1 MTLRFEPSQYT
12 DLEIEFHFEAFI
24 EGIKEK
30 VAAHFANDFPTLKPC
45 YIEVQPGST
54 YWKIVKVDGHNG
66 GQSVFGFVRKADGA
80 ILKAAGW
87 KAPYVRGNNY
97 VRGYVMEDDAIAKA
111 TPYGIVYAQ
120 H

>member
-1 MTLRFEPSQYT
+1 MGFKAQTLYWLCLVSPTSNPRTNPSR
-12 DLEIEFHFEAFI
+12 
-24 EGIKEK
+24 
-30 VAAHFANDFPTLKPC
+30 FPTLKPC